1 MDNATQN
8 SAGNTTG
15 AEQFKWDK
23 SHAHAFWGEIAP
35 ADHLVQIYETD
46 RAFLD
51 TLEGFAASGLHA
63 GEAVVIIGTPEHI
76 NALNQRL
83 EAQNLNL
90 HELQQ
95 TDQYIP
101 LDAEQTLSRFMV
113 NNWPDATKFR
123 ATIGEILNRARG
135 IHDRKVR
142 AFGEMVALLWERGLN
157 GATVYLEGLWNDLH
171 KRKGFS
177 LYCAYPKTG
186 FTQPLSA
193 AMDMIIKAHQRV
205 IDYKAA
211 PHTEIYYRGV

>member
-1 MDNATQN
+1 MDNAKQN
-8 SAGNTTG
+8 SPGNTMG
-15 AEQFKWDK
+15 ADQYKWDK
-23 SHAHAFWGEIAP
+23 SHVQAFWGEIAP

-63 GEAVVIIGTPEHI
+63 GEAVVIIGTPAHI
-76 NALNQRL
+76 TALNQRL
-83 EAQNLNL
+83 DAQNFNL
-90 HELQQ
+90 DELQKNN
-95 TDQYIP
+95 QYIP

-113 NNWPDATKFR
+113 NNWPDAGRFR
-123 ATIGEILNRARG
+123 TTISEILTRARG
-135 IHDRKVR
+135 ENDRRVR

-171 KRKGFS
+171 KRKGFA

-193 AMDMIIKAHQRV
+193 AMDMIIKSHQRV
-205 IDYKAA
+205 IDHKAA
-211 PHTEIYYRGV
+211 PHTEIYYRGT